1 VTLDGRLVSSSWRTF
16 TFLTRKSGGDSSRT
30 SDLSRVNAFVQEPLR
45 KLKADENTILNGTSG
60 ISDGKSHP
68 HILNPT
74 SEAQERN
81 DRALAVLNRVQHKLT
96 GL

>member
-1 VTLDGRLVSSSWRTF
+1 MVRLA
-16 TFLTRKSGGDSSRT
+16 FLTENRT
-30 SDLSRVNAFVQEPLR
+30 
-45 KLKADENTILNGTSG
+45 
-60 ISDGKSHP
+60 P